1 MNGEAAMLKRST
13 TGLAVLLAAG
23 LFGVGI
29 GAMAGSVSASTAHKV
44 SMAGSR
50 YAPTA
55 IAARVGD
62 TIRFDNDDFEN
73 HWVYVPTAGYQ
84 VSRAG
89 QKPGETF
96 DIVVR
101 KAGTFIVLC
110 GLHTQMEAKVIVSP

>member
-1 MNGEAAMLKRST
+1 MIRQLKVGPAAF
-13 TGLAVLLAAG
+13 LAAG
-23 LFGVGI
+23 AFGI
-29 GAMAGSVSASTAHKV
+29 GLGVMAGSVSASTAHKV
-44 SMAGSR
+44 SMSGST
-50 YAPTA
+50 YAPKA
-55 IAARVGD
+55 MQARVGD

-101 KAGTFIVLC
+101 KAGTFTVLC